1 MATDS
6 AAITLYGIGIII
18 AIIGYFLRMAHMD
31 LKKVM
36 ETQIK
41 VLEDQGKLKGKIE
54 LVEQESR
61 LKYGALAESTQLEI
75 KNLAKNVSELSIAV
89 KELIINRK

>member
-1 MATDS
+1 MDS
-6 AAITLYGIGIII
+6 ATISMYGIG
-18 AIIGYFLRMAHMD
+18 AIVAVIGYFLRMTHMD

-36 ETQIK
+36 DNQVK

-61 LKYGALAESTQLEI
+61 LKYQALAESTQLEI
-75 KNLAKNVSELSIAV
+75 KNLARNVSELSMAV
-89 KELIINRK
+89 KELIIHR

>member
-6 AAITLYGIGIII
+6 AAITLYGIGIIV
-18 AIIGYFLRMAHMD
+18 AIIGYFLRAAHMD

-36 ETQIK
+36 ENQAK

-61 LKYGALAESTQLEI
+61 LKYQALAESTQLELR
-75 KNLAKNVSELSIAV
+75 NLAKNVSELSIAV
-89 KELIINRK
+89 KELIIHR

>member
-1 MATDS
+1 MDS
-6 AAITLYGIGIII
+6 ATISMYGIGAIV

-36 ETQIK
+36 DNQVK

-61 LKYGALAESTQLEI
+61 LKYQALAESTQLEI
-75 KNLAKNVSELSIAV
+75 KNLARNVSELSIAV
-89 KELIINRK
+89 KELIIHR

>member
-1 MATDS
+1 MDS
-6 AAITLYGIGIII
+6 ATISMYGIG
-18 AIIGYFLRMAHMD
+18 AIVAVIGYFLRMTHMD

-36 ETQIK
+36 DNQVK

-61 LKYGALAESTQLEI
+61 LKYQALAESTQLEI
-75 KNLAKNVSELSIAV
+75 KNLARNVSELSIAV
-89 KELIINRK
+89 KELIIHR

>member
-1 MATDS
+1 MDS
-6 AAITLYGIGIII
+6 ATISMYGIG
-18 AIIGYFLRMAHMD
+18 AIVAVIGYFLRMTHMD

-36 ETQIK
+36 ENQTK

-61 LKYGALAESTQLEI
+61 LKYQALAESTQLEI
-75 KNLAKNVSELSIAV
+75 KNLARNVSELSVAV
-89 KELIINRK
+89 KELIIHR

>member
-1 MATDS
+1 MEMDS
-6 AAITLYGIGIII
+6 ATITMYGIGIIV
-18 AIIGYFLRMAHMD
+18 AVIGYFLRMAHMD

-36 ETQIK
+36 DNQVK

-61 LKYGALAESTQLEI
+61 LKYQALAESTQLEI

-89 KELIINRK
+89 KELIIHR

>member
-1 MATDS
+1 MAMDS
-6 AAITLYGIGIII
+6 ATISMYGIGAIV

-36 ETQIK
+36 DNQVK

-61 LKYGALAESTQLEI
+61 LKYQALAESTQLEI

-89 KELIINRK
+89 KELIIHR

>member
-1 MATDS
+1 MDS
-6 AAITLYGIGIII
+6 ATISMYGIG
-18 AIIGYFLRMAHMD
+18 AIVAVIGYFLRMTHMD

-36 ETQIK
+36 DNQVK

-61 LKYGALAESTQLEI
+61 LKYQALAESTQLEI
-75 KNLAKNVSELSIAV
+75 KNLARNVSELSVAV
-89 KELIINRK
+89 KELIIHR

>member
-1 MATDS
+1 MVTDS
-6 AAITLYGIGIII
+6 AAITLYGIGIIV
-18 AIIGYFLRMAHMD
+18 AIIGYFLRAAHME

-36 ETQIK
+36 ENQAK

-61 LKYGALAESTQLEI
+61 LKYQALAESTQLEL

-89 KELIINRK
+89 KELIIHR

>member
-1 MATDS
+1 MDS
-6 AAITLYGIGIII
+6 ATISMYGIG
-18 AIIGYFLRMAHMD
+18 AIVAVIGYFLRMTHMD
-31 LKKVM
+31 LKKLMDNQV
-36 ETQIK
+36 K

-61 LKYGALAESTQLEI
+61 LKYQALAESTQLEL

-89 KELIINRK
+89 KELIIHR